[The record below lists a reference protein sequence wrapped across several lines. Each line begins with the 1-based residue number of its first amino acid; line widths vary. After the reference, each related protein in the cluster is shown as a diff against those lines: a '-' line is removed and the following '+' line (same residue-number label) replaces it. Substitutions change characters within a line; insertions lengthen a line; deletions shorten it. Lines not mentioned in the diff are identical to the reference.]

1 MYILLQ
7 LLSGVAM
14 LSFGIYLTKSGVL
27 RAAGS
32 RLNVLVA
39 RTMSS
44 RIWPLRALFAGL
56 FTTMLVQS
64 SNAAAML
71 VSSFMAKNLIA
82 LTPALIIMLGADL
95 GTALMARILT
105 FDLRALGPLFFT
117 VGVTIF
123 LARRKTEA
131 GKIGRILIG
140 LGLILLA
147 LTQIVTSTRPLIES
161 ETTQLILDSLDGEIT
176 FAVIFGALLA
186 MLCYSSLAAVL
197 LTAVIANTGHLTLE
211 TGWALV
217 IGANLG
223 SCCLEILGSLGQGVS
238 ARRVMLG
245 NTLFKLTISAV
256 ALPLLP
262 VFARFDLPLTPGD
275 QVIWFHLCFNLAV
288 CFVLLP
294 LAHFYAK
301 LLIKII
307 PEPEAPADESTPM
320 YLDDSALDSP
330 SLAISNAVRETLRLG
345 GFLHEMMRGLSETLT
360 GKARLKQS
368 LEYKF
373 GQIERLSLKVRVYL
387 EKIEFNGRAQSE
399 RWHQVFSAAVSSVQ
413 AGDLICHMISDLSFL
428 NNSPEVNLSAHARA
442 DLLQLCKLANENLSL
457 AQDVFMTGR
466 ENGQGELQRQRTQY
480 KRRTDQCSVRHLG
493 KLNADSIAAGY
504 DVSSLVLIL
513 IEDLRQ
519 LNNIY
524 CTMADTSW
532 VLLRG
537 GKEQSKDQAED
548 ENRAASE
555 NDIAANDIHNEKA
568 HNLVDSAT
576 IAYPLHFKDNKSREC
591 SNKTSNNRD

>member
-1 MYILLQ
+1 MYILLE
-7 LLSGVAM
+7 LLCGVAM

-32 RLNVLVA
+32 RLNVLIA

-44 RIWPLRALFAGL
+44 RIWPVRALFAGL

-123 LARRKTEA
+123 LARRKSRA

-147 LTQIVTSTRPLIES
+147 LTQIVNSTRPLIQS
-161 ETTQLILDSLDGEIT
+161 ETTQLILDSIDGEIT

-197 LTAVIANTGHLTLE
+197 LTAVIANTGHLTLD

-223 SCCLEILGSLGQGVS
+223 SCCLEILGSLGQGVA

-245 NTLFKLTISAV
+245 NTLFKLTVSAI

-262 VFARFDLPLTPGD
+262 VFARLNLPLTPGD

-288 CFVLLP
+288 CFGLLP
-294 LAHFYAK
+294 CAHFFAK
-301 LLIKII
+301 LLVKLI
-307 PEPEAPADESTPM
+307 PEPEAPADESTPL

-330 SLAISNAVRETLRLG
+330 SLAISNAVRESLRLG

-360 GKARLKQS
+360 GKARLKQA
-368 LEYKF
+368 LEF
-373 GQIERLSLKVRVYL
+373 GQIERLSFKVRVYL

-466 ENGQGELQRQRTQY
+466 ENGQDELQRRRAQY
-480 KRRTDQCSVRHLG
+480 KRRTEQYSVRHLT

-537 GKEQSKDQAED
+537 DKAQPKDQAADGAETEAEVPAEAD
-548 ENRAASE
+548 GMEQDDGSTETAAQIAAAPGKASTPAQTAASAIE
-555 NDIAANDIHNEKA
+555 RRS
-568 HNLVDSAT
+568 L
-576 IAYPLHFKDNKSREC
+576 
-591 SNKTSNNRD
+591 